1 MPKLGK
7 KLAPNLTTDLGQ
19 GILRVMEDIHTE
31 MHPDLQD
38 VGGYFVHK
46 D

>member
-1 MPKLGK
+1 
-7 KLAPNLTTDLGQ
+7 
-19 GILRVMEDIHTE
+19 LRVMEEIHTA